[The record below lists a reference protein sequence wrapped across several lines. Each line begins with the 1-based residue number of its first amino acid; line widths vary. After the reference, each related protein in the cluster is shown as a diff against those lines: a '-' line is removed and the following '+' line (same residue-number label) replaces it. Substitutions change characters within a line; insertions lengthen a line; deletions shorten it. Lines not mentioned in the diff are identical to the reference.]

1 MMVMKIVIASDSFKG
16 TLSSLDICRLWQ
28 EELVKYPHITAEY
41 LPIADG
47 GEGSLDAIAYSIKGH
62 YIPITVKDPYFKDID
77 TRYYVD
83 DNNNA
88 YIETASCAGLTL
100 IKELNPMKTTT
111 YGLGEQVLDAIKNGC
126 KKIYI
131 FLGGSATNDGGCGLF
146 AAIGAKFFN
155 KEGKEFI
162 PTGGTLE
169 DIVRIDNSITLN
181 ALGGAQIIGM
191 CDVNNSLYG
200 LNGAAY
206 VFAPQKGADE
216 KIVVELDKG
225 LRHLAT
231 IAKRDLDKDVA
242 DVTGA
247 GAAGGLG
254 FGILA
259 FGDGLLRSGI
269 ETILNLCNFDTKIID
284 ADYVISGEGK
294 LDKQSFLGKAIGGI
308 TARCQEH
315 SKRLVLIVGASELT
329 LQNALKIYPLIDRI
343 IVTNSEGLPFKEIA
357 KNAPKMYCR
366 AISLFFASQ
375 SHQSVFTFDRW
386 LL

>member
-1 MMVMKIVIASDSFKG
+1 MKIVIASDSFKG

-28 EELVKYPHITAEY
+28 EELVKYPHIKAEY

-47 GEGSLDAIAYSIKGH
+47 GEGSLEAIAYSIKGH
-62 YIPITVKDPYFKDID
+62 YIPITVKDPYFKDIE

-83 DNNNA
+83 ENNNA

-111 YGLGEQVLDAIKNGC
+111 YGLGEQVLDAINKGC

-146 AAIGAKFFN
+146 AAIGAKFFS

-242 DVTGA
+242 DVAGA

-308 TARCQEH
+308 TTRC
-315 SKRLVLIVGASELT
+315 RLNNIKLILIVGSSTIALQVAQAFCPFINMIIETNDRHFPFDKIKTRASNMYT
-329 LQNALKIYPLIDRI
+329 ISIGRFFLIA
-343 IVTNSEGLPFKEIA
+343 TK
-357 KNAPKMYCR
+357 
-366 AISLFFASQ
+366 
-375 SHQSVFTFDRW
+375 
-386 LL
+386 